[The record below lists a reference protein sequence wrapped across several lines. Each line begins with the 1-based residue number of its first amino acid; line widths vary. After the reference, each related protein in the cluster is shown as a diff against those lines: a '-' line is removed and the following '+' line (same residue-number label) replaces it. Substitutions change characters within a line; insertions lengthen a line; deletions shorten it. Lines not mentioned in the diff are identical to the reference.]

1 MKELKTKESLRVFE
15 LDENKKYLVYVEV
28 GDADNM
34 GITQHLG
41 NVKEIFANIDISNII
56 LTPMYNGK
64 VIVNLEEV
72 PSESTK

>member
-34 GITQHLG
+34 GITQQLC
-41 NVKEIFANIDISNII
+41 NVKESFANIEISNII

-64 VIVNLEEV
+64 AIVNLEEV
-72 PSESTK
+72 PSELTE